1 MFNKKNLILYLL
13 TLYSVTSLKSTDFCN
28 LNKQQECKGFYD
40 KQHNYH
46 IKCELIKCNQ
56 LLKNDCGFNICSRN
70 KNKCFKYF
78 YFHSKL
84 ALTIPAIDA
93 LLALKDFEKQKQ
105 FHLFNKQ
112 IPDCENKIYKFESKD
127 FCSNEGNCFMSNN
140 FKSFGSNHKITYK
153 FDCKCP
159 SKQSFKC
166 GKHCAT
172 NSIACDYFK
181 SNKIKKKI
189 SDCGNKNI
197 TFNRYY

>member
-1 MFNKKNLILYLL
+1 MFDKKSLILYLL
-13 TLYSVTSLKSTDFCN
+13 TLYSVNGLRPTNFCN

-40 KQHNYH
+40 NQHNYH
-46 IKCELIKCNQ
+46 IQCELIKCNE
-56 LLKNDCGFNICSRN
+56 LFKNDCGFNICSKN

-93 LLALKDFEKQKQ
+93 LLALKDFEKQKK

-127 FCSNEGNCFMSNN
+127 FCSNDGNCFMNN
-140 FKSFGSNHKITYK
+140 SFKSFGLNHKITYK

-181 SNKIKKKI
+181 SNKIKNKI
-189 SDCGNKNI
+189 SDCDNKNI
-197 TFNRYY
+197 TFSRYY